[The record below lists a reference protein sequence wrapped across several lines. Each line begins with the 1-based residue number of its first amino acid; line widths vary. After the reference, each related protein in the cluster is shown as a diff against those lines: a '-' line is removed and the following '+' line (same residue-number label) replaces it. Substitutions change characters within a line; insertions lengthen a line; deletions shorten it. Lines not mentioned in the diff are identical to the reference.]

1 MGRVKKPKVIGPG
14 QKIARSILVIIMD
27 MLFGMCKTLRSSN
40 DPKMETPCI
49 IALFHDELIPLC
61 SHYRH
66 RDFTTIASQNHFG
79 YGIARSLEKIGFEV
93 ALGSPSRGGQDAFFQ
108 LLRAARKGRTVA
120 FTVDG
125 SRGPRHEMKAG
136 ALTLA
141 RKAKVPLYL
150 MRGEYKGWRIENTW
164 DKSKLPRPFSDLKIH
179 VERFHWEDYPEDTE
193 FEVINQDAQRRLL
206 ALLPDDYKPAH
217 NAN

>member
-1 MGRVKKPKVIGPG
+1 MGRIKKPKKVGPAQRFARQLLIG
-14 QKIARSILVIIMD
+14 IMD
-27 MLFGMCKTLRSSN
+27 MLFRLGATMRSNNEPQLPSH
-40 DPKMETPCI
+40 CI
-49 IALFHDELIPLC
+49 LAIFHDELLPLC

-79 YGIARSLEKIGFEV
+79 FGIAKSLEKIGYEV

-136 ALTLA
+136 AMTLA
-141 RKAKVPLYL
+141 RKTKTPLVL
-150 MRGEYKGWRIENTW
+150 MRAEYKGWRMENTW
-164 DKSKLPRPFSDLKIH
+164 DKFKIPRPFARLTIH
-179 VERFHWEDYPEDTE
+179 TERFYWEDYPEDADVEAMTK
-193 FEVINQDAQRRLL
+193 DAEQRLL
-206 ALLPDDYKPAH
+206 ALLPDDYRGAH
-217 NAN
+217 RH